1 MVITYN
7 AHRRH
12 LKAKGNEIN
21 TFLNDKV
28 VLVTGGTGSFGTKFI
43 ETVLRDYKPHKLIIF
58 SRDEMKQYEMKK
70 RFNNPCIRYFIGDVR
85 DLQRLRRAFDGVDYV
100 VHAAAL
106 KIVPS
111 AEYNPFE
118 VVKTNIFGAQN
129 VINAAIDS
137 NVKKVIA
144 LSTDKAANPVNLYGA
159 TKLCAEKIF
168 IAGNNYSSTGKKFSV
183 VRYGN
188 VFGSR
193 GSVVPFFKECRK
205 NGHIPITDQ
214 KMTRFW
220 MTLEQSVALVLSSLL
235 TMKGGEIFIPKIPSI
250 KIVDLAEAIAPKCK
264 HTIIGIRP
272 GEKLHE
278 TLVSKD
284 DGICTYEL
292 EDKFITYPFTVDH
305 KFRQNGA
312 KRLNGDFDGY
322 RSDNNTHWLGVQQ
335 LRAMIEFEE
344 KNDAIHSVR

>member
-12 LKAKGNEIN
+12 LKANENEIN

-28 VLVTGGTGSFGTKFI
+28 VLVTGGTGSFGMKFA
-43 ETVLRDYKPHKLIIF
+43 ETVLRDYKPNKLIIF

-70 RFNNPCIRYFIGDVR
+70 HFNGPCIRYFIGDVR

-137 NVKKVIA
+137 NVKKVVA

-220 MTLEQSVALVLSSLL
+220 MTLEHSVALVLNSLS
-235 TMKGGEIFIPKIPSI
+235 TMEGGEIFIPKIPSI

-292 EDKFITYPFTVDH
+292 EDKFITYPFTVER